1 MVKREIFQGEAL
13 QLLKELLAIP
23 SVNGINDERLIA
35 RFIYHLLLKNQITAE
50 LQEIDEHH
58 TNVIAFMEGEEKDK
72 TVIWNGHLD
81 TVSYGNLNEWKTEPA
96 VPTEVRNML
105 FARGA
110 SDMKSGLAAMIYA
123 LIAFKKQG
131 IQPINNICFIGTC
144 DEEKGG
150 LGASKILERDIM
162 NDADVLIIG
171 EPTDCRLG
179 VAQKGCIWLE
189 LIVYGKTSHGAY
201 PGEGM
206 NAIQYGYEAA
216 YQLIKYLEQYHH
228 PILGGTTAQITMI
241 EGGISPNMTP
251 DLCRLLMDIR
261 IVPNLGLQTVI
272 HELESICIRLKE
284 ETENRIAFDYHIQ
297 NHRIPIE
304 ISSENDWVIK
314 FRDVLLEK
322 SLKANEIGINYFTD
336 ASILVKDRPN
346 LPVLLF
352 GPGEPNMAHKPNER
366 VLIEK
371 YYQSIDVLLK
381 VFGGIEL

>member
-1 MVKREIFQGEAL
+1 MAKREIFQEEAL

-58 TNVIAFMEGEEKDK
+58 ANVIAFMEGEKKDK
-72 TVIWNGHLD
+72 KVIWNGHLD
-81 TVSYGNLNEWKTEPA
+81 TVSYGNLNEWETEPA
-96 VPTEVRNML
+96 VPTKVRNML

-131 IQPINNICFIGTC
+131 IKPISNIYFIGTC

-171 EPTDCRLG
+171 EPTDCQLG

-189 LIVYGKTSHGAY
+189 LTVYGKTSHGAY
-201 PGEGM
+201 PEEGM

-241 EGGISPNMTP
+241 EGGIAPNMTP

-261 IVPNLGLQTVI
+261 IVPNLDLQIVI
-272 HELESICIRLKE
+272 QELEAICTRLKK
-284 ETENRIAFDYHIQ
+284 ETENKIAFGYHIQ

-322 SLKANEIGINYFTD
+322 ILKANEIGINYFTD